1 MEADAA
7 RGFDVSVVFYP
18 AGISLVSQG
27 TVMDQV
33 GRIYKAS
40 SNGKEL
46 PELEYVEGRF
56 DTKSRWLTEIGARF
70 TDRRDHV
77 RFFYSLIRRVAAG
90 RIRVAGTI
98 GFGLWDSLWMSFSFA
113 KARAMLHD
121 DPQFVHTVFKH
132 WAEYQC
138 MAADAML
145 DAGIKLIFFRENP
158 NGFPTAGGLAECLD
172 PLVSDYYMHICE
184 SVRARG
190 GCVILDCDAD
200 DMIETG
206 LPARWGFDGIG
217 PLRFRDMEDLM
228 AARKAIDERL
238 YLIGSLAVPS
248 GLEGSSGIVK
258 RSTGIML
265 APKPTWRARLS
276 ADAHDLLNE
285 VSPLLADTGD
295 SPTE

>member
-1 MEADAA
+1 M
-7 RGFDVSVVFYP
+7 
-18 AGISLVSQG
+18 
-27 TVMDQV
+27 
-33 GRIYKAS
+33 
-40 SNGKEL
+40 
-46 PELEYVEGRF
+46 
-56 DTKSRWLTEIGARF
+56 
-70 TDRRDHV
+70 
-77 RFFYSLIRRVAAG
+77 RFFFSVIRRAAAT
-90 RIRVAGTI
+90 RIQVAGTT
-98 GFGLWDSLWMSFSFA
+98 GFGLWDSLWMSFSFS
-113 KARAMLHD
+113 KARALLHD

-145 DAGIKLIFFRENP
+145 DAGIKLIFLRENP
-158 NGFPTAGGLAECLD
+158 KGFPAAGGLAECLD
-172 PLVSDYYMHICE
+172 PIVSDYYKHICE
-184 SVRARG
+184 SVRSRG

-228 AARKAIDERL
+228 TARKAIDERL

-248 GLEGSSGIVK
+248 GLEGSQGTGK

-265 APKPTWRARLS
+265 TSKPTWRAQLTS
-276 ADAHDLLNE
+276 DEHDLLSE
-285 VSPLLADTGD
+285 SPTLFADTGD

>member
-1 MEADAA
+1 M
-7 RGFDVSVVFYP
+7 
-18 AGISLVSQG
+18 
-27 TVMDQV
+27 
-33 GRIYKAS
+33 
-40 SNGKEL
+40 
-46 PELEYVEGRF
+46 
-56 DTKSRWLTEIGARF
+56 
-70 TDRRDHV
+70 

-132 WAEYQC
+132 WAEYQR

-158 NGFPTAGGLAECLD
+158 NGFPTAGGLAECLS

-184 SVRARG
+184 SARARG

-248 GLEGSSGIVK
+248 GLESSSGIVK
-258 RSTGIML
+258 RSTGVML
-265 APKPTWRARLS
+265 ASKPTWRARLS
-276 ADAHDLLNE
+276 ADEHDLLNE